1 MTEAT
6 TPGQCLCGAFRF
18 TLAAPLDNVRLCHCD
33 FCRRGNGSAY
43 SANCRV
49 PIERF
54 SVVHDEGALR
64 HFENTPGAKR
74 YFCGTC
80 GSPVFARVDKDPE
93 HIRIR
98 LGTLD
103 RETSAGIVAHVWV
116 GSKARWEHIA
126 DDLPQF
132 SQGAPSK

>member
-1 MTEAT
+1 MSGAT
-6 TPGQCLCGAFRF
+6 TVGQCLCGSFRF
-18 TLAAPLDNVRLCHCD
+18 SVTGPLENVRLCHCD

-49 PIERF
+49 LAERF
-54 SVVHDEGALR
+54 AMVHDAGTLR

-74 YFCGTC
+74 FFCGTC
-80 GSPVFARVDKDPE
+80 GSPVFARVDGDPD

-103 RETSAGIVAHVWV
+103 RDAVAEIVAHVWV
-116 GSKARWEHIA
+116 ASKARWDRVA

-132 SQGAPSK
+132 NEGAQ

>member
-1 MTEAT
+1 MTAVS
-6 TPGQCLCGAFRF
+6 GQCLCGAFRF
-18 TLAAPLDNVRLCHCD
+18 TVEGPLENVRLCHCD

-49 PIERF
+49 PVERF
-54 SVVHDEGALR
+54 SVVRDDSALR
-64 HFENTPGAKR
+64 HFESSPGAR
-74 YFCGTC
+74 RHFCGTC
-80 GSPVFARVDKDPE
+80 GSPVFAKVDGDPD

-103 RETSAGIVAHVWV
+103 REAAAEIVAHVWV
-116 GSKARWEHIA
+116 GSKASRDLIS

-132 SQGAPSK
+132 DERAA